1 MQFKAM
7 LKTSSMLLPAALLA
21 LGIASGPAAAGDM
34 VKLRFA
40 YLLADS
46 MLPIM
51 AAKKAGDYEKAGIDL
66 ELTEVQGGPAVVAA
80 IASGSADIGYA
91 APVPPINARLNG
103 VNVKMI
109 AALGHEVDPDKK
121 FIWLVASKASGIT
134 SLDGV
139 KGKKISFN
147 ANGGL
152 CELAWRDHMMKANIK
167 FEEAEPVVL
176 PFPQQEAALE
186 QASIDA
192 ACTINPFYASIS
204 ANAKIGATI
213 LAQGMLADEKEP
225 VINDVIFS
233 SDDYLAA
240 NRDAL
245 KSFIAVTDKARKA
258 MLADR
263 AKEEAAAVEFLGLTA
278 DTAKSFNLPIVRE
291 SMAIST
297 ADVQKL
303 LDSMHATGMVAD
315 PVKADD
321 MVDNLA
327 E

>member
-1 MQFKAM
+1 MHILNVFTKIAR
-7 LKTSSMLLPAALLA
+7 TGTCAAIALA
-21 LGIASGPAAAGDM
+21 VSGVAAQADN

-51 AAKKAGDYEKAGIDL
+51 AAKKAGAYEKAGIDL

-80 IASGSADIGYA
+80 IAAGEADIGYA

-109 AALGHEVDPDKK
+109 LAFGHEVDPDKK
-121 FIWLVASKASGIT
+121 FVWLVASKASGVKTLADI
-134 SLDGV
+134 

-152 CELAWRDHMMKANIK
+152 CELAWRDHLLKAGVA
-167 FEEAEPVVL
+167 FEEVEPVVL

-186 QASIDA
+186 QGGIDA
-192 ACTINPFYASIS
+192 ACTVNPFYSSII
-204 ANAKIGATI
+204 ANANIGSTVVAE
-213 LAQGMLADEKEP
+213 GMLADEKEP
-225 VINDVIFS
+225 VINDVVFA
-233 SDDYLAA
+233 SDDYIAA
-240 NRDAL
+240 NRETL
-245 KSFIAVTDKARKA
+245 KKFAAVTDAARKE

-263 AKEEAAAVEFLGLTA
+263 AKEEAAAVEFLGLTPE
-278 DTAKSFNLPIVRE
+278 TAKTFKLPIVQPT
-291 SMAIST
+291 MAISA

-303 LDSMHATGMVAD
+303 LDSMHKTGMLPE
-315 PVKADD
+315 PVTADD
-321 MVDNLA
+321 MVDDFA
-327 E
+327 D

>member
-1 MQFKAM
+1 MPLKATRM
-7 LKTSSMLLPAALLA
+7 TSSMIIPAALLA
-21 LGIASGPAAAGDM
+21 LGLNAGMASAAEA
-34 VKLRFA
+34 VKIRFA

-51 AAKKAGDYEKAGIDL
+51 AAKKAGEYEKAGIDL

-91 APVPPINARLNG
+91 APIPPINARLNG

-109 AALGHEVDPDKK
+109 AALGHEVDPGKK
-121 FIWLVASKASGIT
+121 FIWLLASKASGVT
-134 SLDGV
+134 TLNGL
-139 KGKKISFN
+139 KGMKISFN

-152 CELAWRDHMMKANIK
+152 CELAWRDHLAKTSVK
-167 FEEAEPVVL
+167 FEDVQPVVL

-186 QASIDA
+186 QGGVDA
-192 ACTINPFYASIS
+192 ACTVNPFYASITS
-204 ANAKIGATI
+204 NAAIGATV
-213 LAQGMLADEKEP
+213 LAKGMLADEKEP

-233 SDDYLAA
+233 SDDYLAG

-245 KSFIAVTDKARKA
+245 KKFIEVTGQARKE

-263 AKEEAAAVEFLGLTA
+263 AKEEAAAVEFLGLTPQA
-278 DTAKSFNLPIVRE
+278 AKSFNLPIVRE
-291 SMAIST
+291 SMAIAT
-297 ADVQKL
+297 PDVQKI

-315 PVKADD
+315 PVKADN

-327 E
+327 N

>member
-1 MQFKAM
+1 MHILNVFRKMAR
-7 LKTSSMLLPAALLA
+7 TACCATVVVAVTGVAAHA
-21 LGIASGPAAAGDM
+21 EN
-34 VKLRFA
+34 VKVRFA

-51 AAKKAGDYEKAGIDL
+51 AAQKAGAYAAAGIDL

-80 IASGSADIGYA
+80 IAAGEADIGYA

-109 AALGHEVDPDKK
+109 LALGHEVDPDKK
-121 FIWLVASKASGIT
+121 FVWLVASKASGVKKLADI
-134 SLDGV
+134 

-152 CELAWRDHMMKANIK
+152 CELAWRDHMQKAGIA
-167 FEEAEPVVL
+167 FDAVEPVVL

-186 QASIDA
+186 QGGIDA
-192 ACTINPFYASIS
+192 ACTVNPFYSSIA
-204 ANAKIGATI
+204 ANANIGASVI
-213 LAQGMLADEKEP
+213 AEGMLADEKEA
-225 VINDVIFS
+225 VINDVVFA

-240 NRDAL
+240 NRDVL
-245 KSFIAVTDKARKA
+245 KKFAAVTDAARKE
-258 MLADR
+258 MLTDR

-278 DTAKSFNLPIVRE
+278 ETAKTFKLPIVRE
-291 SMAIST
+291 SMALST
-297 ADVQKL
+297 NDVQKL
-303 LDSMHATGMVAD
+303 LDSMHKTGMLPE
-315 PVKADD
+315 PVTAGD

-327 E
+327 D

>member
-1 MQFKAM
+1 MHILNMFSRMPKAV
-7 LKTSSMLLPAALLA
+7 SAAVAVLA
-21 LGIASGPAAAGDM
+21 LGATSGHAEN

-46 MLPIM
+46 MLPII
-51 AAKKAGDYEKAGIDL
+51 AAQKAGAYEKAGIDL

-80 IASGSADIGYA
+80 IAAGEADIGYA

-109 AALGHEVDPDKK
+109 LALGHEVDPDKK
-121 FIWLVASKASGIT
+121 FVWLIASKASGVTKLADI
-134 SLDGV
+134 

-152 CELAWRDHMMKANIK
+152 CELAWRDHLMRAGLSFDDI
-167 FEEAEPVVL
+167 EPVVL

-186 QASIDA
+186 QGSIDA
-192 ACTINPFYASIS
+192 ACTVNPFYSSII
-204 ANAKIGATI
+204 ANKAIGATVV
-213 LAQGMLADEKEP
+213 AEGMLADEKQP
-225 VINDVIFS
+225 VINDVVFAA
-233 SDDYLAA
+233 DEFLAG
-240 NRDAL
+240 NRDVL
-245 KSFIAVTDKARKA
+245 KKFVEVTDQARKD

-263 AKEEAAAVEFLGLTA
+263 AKEEAAAVEFLGLTPE
-278 DTAKSFNLPIVRE
+278 TAKTFNLPIVKPD
-291 SMAIST
+291 MKIDT
-297 ADVQKL
+297 ADVQRL
-303 LDSMHATGMVAD
+303 LDSMHQTGMLPD

-327 E
+327 Q

>member
-1 MQFKAM
+1 MPVM
-7 LKTSSMLLPAALLA
+7 NLLRKTAATLSATLLVLSAATA
-21 LGIASGPAAAGDM
+21 VAQAEN

-51 AAKKAGDYEKAGIDL
+51 AAKKAGAYEKAGIDL

-80 IASGSADIGYA
+80 IASGDADIGYA

-103 VNVKMI
+103 VNVKMVL
-109 AALGHEVDPDKK
+109 ALGHEVDPDKK
-121 FIWLVASKASGIT
+121 FIWLVASKASGVAKIA
-134 SLDGV
+134 DI

-147 ANGGL
+147 ANGSL
-152 CELAWRDHMMKANIK
+152 CELAWRDHLMKAGVTFDDI
-167 FEEAEPVVL
+167 EPVVL

-192 ACTINPFYASIS
+192 ACTVNPFYSSIS
-204 ANAKIGATI
+204 ANKAIDATVI
-213 LAQGMLADEKEP
+213 AEGMLADEKEP
-225 VINDVIFS
+225 VINDVVFAT
-233 SDDYLAA
+233 DEYLVA
-240 NRDAL
+240 NRDVL
-245 KSFIAVTDKARKA
+245 KKFAEVTDAARKE
-258 MLADR
+258 MQADR

-278 DTAKSFNLPIVRE
+278 DTAKTFQLPIVKADM
-291 SMAIST
+291 SIST

-303 LDSMHATGMVAD
+303 LDAMHKTGMLPAPVTAD
-315 PVKADD
+315 E

-327 E
+327 D

>member
-1 MQFKAM
+1 MQILNMFSRMPKAISG
-7 LKTSSMLLPAALLA
+7 TIIGLA
-21 LGIASGPAAAGDM
+21 LTATAAQAEN

-46 MLPIM
+46 MLPII
-51 AAKKAGDYEKAGIDL
+51 AAQKAGAYEKAGIDL

-80 IASGSADIGYA
+80 IAAGEADIGYA

-109 AALGHEVDPDKK
+109 VALGHEVDPDKK
-121 FIWLVASKASGIT
+121 FIWLVSSKASGVT
-134 SLDGV
+134 RLADV
-139 KGKKISFN
+139 KGKEISFN

-152 CELAWRDHMMKANIK
+152 CELAWRDHLMKAGLTFDDIQ
-167 FEEAEPVVL
+167 PVVL

-186 QASIDA
+186 QGSIDA
-192 ACTINPFYASIS
+192 ACTVNPFYSSII
-204 ANAKIGATI
+204 ANKAIGATTV
-213 LAQGMLADEKEP
+213 AEGVLADEKEP
-225 VINDVIFS
+225 VINDVIFAA
-233 SDDYLAA
+233 DDFLAA
-240 NRDAL
+240 NRAVL
-245 KSFIAVTDKARKA
+245 KKFIAVTDQARKD

-263 AKEEAAAVEFLGLTA
+263 AKEEAAAVEFLGLTPE
-278 DTAKSFNLPIVRE
+278 TAKTFSLPIVRTN
-291 SMAIST
+291 MKIDT

-303 LDSMHATGMVAD
+303 LDSMHQTGMLPD

-327 E
+327 D

>member
-1 MQFKAM
+1 MYIFNMFSKM
-7 LKTSSMLLPAALLA
+7 PKPMSVAALALA
-21 LGIASGPAAAGDM
+21 LTTGVAQAENI
-34 VKLRFA
+34 KLRFA

-46 MLPIM
+46 MLPII
-51 AAKKAGDYEKAGIDL
+51 AAQKSGAYEKAGIDL

-80 IASGSADIGYA
+80 IASGEADIGYA

-109 AALGHEVDPDKK
+109 MALAHEVEPDKQS
-121 FIWLVASKASGIT
+121 IWLLASKASGIT
-134 SLDGV
+134 KLADI

-147 ANGGL
+147 ANGSL
-152 CELAWRDHMMKANIK
+152 CELTWRDHMMAAGIP
-167 FEEAEPVVL
+167 FEAAEPVVL

-186 QASIDA
+186 QGSIDA
-192 ACTINPFYASIS
+192 ACTVNPFYSSII
-204 ANAKIGATI
+204 ANKAIGSTVIAK
-213 LAQGMLADEKEP
+213 GMLADEKEP
-225 VINDVIFS
+225 VINDVVFVT
-233 SDDYLAA
+233 DDYLAA

-245 KSFIAVTDKARKA
+245 KKFVEVTDAARKA

-278 DTAKSFNLPIVRE
+278 ETAKTFKLPIVRE
-291 SMAIST
+291 SMALHP
-297 ADVQKL
+297 ADVQRL
-303 LDSMHATGMVAD
+303 LDSMYKTGMLPE

-327 E
+327 N

>member
-1 MQFKAM
+1 MHILNVFTKA
-7 LKTSSMLLPAALLA
+7 TCAAVVLA
-21 LGIASGPAAAGDM
+21 VSGATAQAEN

-51 AAKKAGDYEKAGIDL
+51 AAQKAGAYEKAGIDL

-80 IASGSADIGYA
+80 IASGEADIGYA

-109 AALGHEVDPDKK
+109 LAFGHEVDPDKK
-121 FIWLVASKASGIT
+121 FVWLVASKASGVKALADI
-134 SLDGV
+134 

-152 CELAWRDHMMKANIK
+152 CELAWRDHMMKAGIS
-167 FEEAEPVVL
+167 FDEVEPVVL

-186 QASIDA
+186 QGGIDA
-192 ACTINPFYASIS
+192 ACTVNPFHSSIS
-204 ANAKIGATI
+204 ANANIGATVI
-213 LAQGMLADEKEP
+213 AEGMLADQKEP
-225 VINDVIFS
+225 VINDVVFA
-233 SDDYLAA
+233 SDEYIAA
-240 NRDAL
+240 NREVLRKFAE
-245 KSFIAVTDKARKA
+245 VTAAARKD

-278 DTAKSFNLPIVRE
+278 ETAKTFKMPVVQPT
-291 SMAIST
+291 MAISA

-303 LDSMHATGMVAD
+303 LDSMHKTGMLPE

-327 E
+327 D

>member
-1 MQFKAM
+1 MHKVNMFTRMMGTLAC
-7 LKTSSMLLPAALLA
+7 AAL
-21 LGIASGPAAAGDM
+21 AAALTTTATRAENI
-34 VKLRFA
+34 KLRFA

-51 AAKKAGDYEKAGIDL
+51 AAQKAGDYAKAGIDL

-80 IASGSADIGYA
+80 IASGEADIGYA

-109 AALGHEVDPDKK
+109 LALAHEVDPDKK
-121 FIWLVASKASGIT
+121 FSWLVATKASGIT
-134 SLDGV
+134 KLADV
-139 KGKKISFN
+139 KGKKIAFN

-152 CELAWRDHMMKANIK
+152 CELTWRDHLMAAGIAY
-167 FEEAEPVVL
+167 EDVQPVIL
-176 PFPQQEAALE
+176 PFPQLEAALE
-186 QASIDA
+186 QGSIDA
-192 ACTINPFYASIS
+192 ACTVNPFYSSIVGNK
-204 ANAKIGATI
+204 AIGATVI
-213 LAQGMLADEKEP
+213 AEGIVADEKEP
-225 VINDVIFS
+225 VINDVIFA

-245 KSFIAVTDKARKA
+245 KAFAAVTDKARRD

-263 AKEEAAAVEFLGLTA
+263 AREEAAAVEFLGLTA
-278 DTAKSFNLPIVRE
+278 ETAKTFHLPIVRPE
-291 SMAIST
+291 MTIGA

-303 LDSMHATGMVAD
+303 LDAMHKTGMLPE

-327 E
+327 D